1 MVIVF
6 SRGFAPSLSSGFQCR
21 RCHGTMRKNW
31 QLGALGVIM
40 VWYCVARY
48 GVVSPGVAQPV
59 WCGVVYHVVVTV

>member
-1 MVIVF
+1 
-6 SRGFAPSLSSGFQCR
+6 
-21 RCHGTMRKNW
+21 MRKNW

-59 WCGVVYHVVVTV
+59 WCGVVTVMPAPRFDVMW

>member
-1 MVIVF
+1 
-6 SRGFAPSLSSGFQCR
+6 
-21 RCHGTMRKNW
+21 MRKNW